1 MDLTIS
7 KEKALATLKNGF
19 AKAEEFLKDDE
30 KIKDLLLRIE
40 EKLKMV
46 PRIGEQ
52 LSHIPVFISM
62 IRSYLK
68 KEYTKAPVGTIVAI
82 ISAIAYFLSPVD
94 VIPDSIPVAGYVDD
108 AAIIT
113 ACLSIVDSDIKEY
126 ILWRDSKED

>member
-7 KEKALATLKNGF
+7 KETALATLKKGF

-62 IRSYLK
+62 IRSYVK

-94 VIPDSIPVAGYVDD
+94 VIPDGIPVAGYVDD

-126 ILWRDSKED
+126 ILWRDSKEE

>member
-62 IRSYLK
+62 IRSYVK

-82 ISAIAYFLSPVD
+82 ISAIAYFLSSVD
-94 VIPDSIPVAGYVDD
+94 VIPDGIPVAGYVDD

-113 ACLSIVDSDIKEY
+113 ACLSIVDSDVKEY

>member
-7 KEKALATLKNGF
+7 KETALATLKNWF

-30 KIKDLLLRIE
+30 KINDLLLRME

-94 VIPDSIPVAGYVDD
+94 VIPDGIPVAGYVDD

-126 ILWRDSKED
+126 ILWRDSKEE

>member
-7 KEKALATLKNGF
+7 KEKALATLKKGF
-19 AKAEEFLKDDE
+19 AKAEELLKDDE
-30 KIKDLLLRIE
+30 KIKDLLLRME

-46 PRIGEQ
+46 PCIGEQ

-94 VIPDSIPVAGYVDD
+94 VIPDGIPVAGYVDD

>member
-62 IRSYLK
+62 IRSYVK

-94 VIPDSIPVAGYVDD
+94 IIPDGIPVAGYVDD